1 MKQGG
6 CLGNLTAPECG
17 LYLRLGGAMMA
28 CEVFLSQVMMMGGGA
43 LMWTAYRFVVVERA
57 EREGEADLWWDTLH
71 LTNQSSNSA
80 ALRSLC
86 SSVQRLPVKLL

>member
-43 LMWTAYRFVVVERA
+43 LMWTA
-57 EREGEADLWWDTLH
+57 WWSEL
-71 LTNQSSNSA
+71 
-80 ALRSLC
+80 
-86 SSVQRLPVKLL
+86 SVKVKLTCGGTLYT